1 MCVERIVSVYTNRRM
16 LANLDEAVLLCH
28 VNVNLAG
35 LYVCC
40 SASIQVR
47 ELQVL
52 FRNECG
58 YLLSKLELYCF
69 NEVNSYIGKF
79 LMSFILHLYLSFFNS
94 R

>member
-1 MCVERIVSVYTNRRM
+1 MCVERIVSVYINRRM

-58 YLLSKLELYCF
+58 
-69 NEVNSYIGKF
+69 
-79 LMSFILHLYLSFFNS
+79 
-94 R
+94 